1 MLIDFCPKCAIMYNV
16 RQKIPYDQQQE
27 NEARRDVNISSSKN
41 ERRQDKLQRLKID
54 LEING
59 DDLEE
64 DEIEEL
70 IDEGWI

>member
-1 MLIDFCPKCAIMYNV
+1 MYNV

>member
-1 MLIDFCPKCAIMYNV
+1 MSDK
-16 RQKIPYDQQQE
+16 KIPYDQQQE
-27 NEARRDVNISSSKN
+27 NEARREVNVSSSRN